1 MSINEKQCQHCTS
14 TEWALTAMGPNHTAF
29 SKIRLTTWLV
39 QSTWWVSLIL
49 ENAVSFGTFG
59 ELSFFLLICELW
71 NGIE

>member
-1 MSINEKQCQHCTS
+1 
-14 TEWALTAMGPNHTAF
+14 MGQNNTAF

-71 NGIE
+71 NGIECI